1 MRLNRCLN
9 LDLHLFFDNCAA
21 LDTGYRLQ
29 RIGRIVE
36 TGCSPHIAE
45 FMCRLVAPE
54 CAPDGLDHPTRPC
67 RPLCEKV
74 KRDCEPV
81 LQENGLNWPRKIQC
95 QDLPEY
101 NCKSVS
107 TFFFFFFLIMYH
119 YPRNNWK
126 RSSQV
131 PTSAY
136 IAPLDGAISRFLLF
150 LVTLKLP

>member
-1 MRLNRCLN
+1 MKFLVVQVLAFLIHLQNAHVRSNAIKKTYCSPVTVNFCQDVRYN
-9 LDLHLFFDNCAA
+9 TSLHP
-21 LDTGYRLQ
+21 TGVPGYRLQ
-29 RIGRIVE
+29 KIGRIVE

-107 TFFFFFFLIMYH
+107 TFFFFSFF
-119 YPRNNWK
+119 
-126 RSSQV
+126 
-131 PTSAY
+131 
-136 IAPLDGAISRFLLF
+136 
-150 LVTLKLP
+150 